1 MTQPEYFCTTIIPT
15 IARQTLLKSVES
27 VLSQEFDQPFEVIVV
42 NDSGAPLPAAAW
54 QQSQRVR
61 VVDTARRERSVA
73 RNTGAA
79 LARGRYLH
87 FLDDDDWL
95 LPGALRMFWALA
107 QDNPAAWLYG
117 AAQLTDAHG
126 RCLFQF
132 DHQLRGNC
140 LTQVMAGEWVP
151 LQASLIAAGAFF
163 AVGGFDNTMPGA
175 QDKDLLMRIAL
186 RYELAGTA
194 TPVAAI
200 LRGVWA
206 SVTDYTTVPQK
217 WQQSKERLLGEPSA
231 WIRLRASAGSAYWH
245 GRWLRVYLLSAM
257 VNLQLRRF
265 LTIIS
270 RLVSAAGIV
279 LLAGPRL
286 LSPAFWRALTRT
298 HLTAGFD
305 PK

>member
-1 MTQPEYFCTTIIPT
+1 MGHSDVFCSTIIPT
-15 IARQTLLKSVES
+15 IGRDTLARTVES
-27 VLSQEFDQPFEVIVV
+27 VISQGGDLAREVIVV
-42 NDSGAPLPAAAW
+42 NDSGQPLPSGAW
-54 QQSQRVR
+54 QQAAGVQVIE
-61 VVDTARRERSVA
+61 TQQRERSVA
-73 RNTGAA
+73 RNVGAA
-79 LARGRYLH
+79 VARGRYLH

-186 RYELAGTA
+186 RYEL
-194 TPVAAI
+194 
-200 LRGVWA
+200 
-206 SVTDYTTVPQK
+206 
-217 WQQSKERLLGEPSA
+217 
-231 WIRLRASAGSAYWH
+231 
-245 GRWLRVYLLSAM
+245 
-257 VNLQLRRF
+257 
-265 LTIIS
+265 
-270 RLVSAAGIV
+270 
-279 LLAGPRL
+279 
-286 LSPAFWRALTRT
+286 
-298 HLTAGFD
+298 
-305 PK
+305 